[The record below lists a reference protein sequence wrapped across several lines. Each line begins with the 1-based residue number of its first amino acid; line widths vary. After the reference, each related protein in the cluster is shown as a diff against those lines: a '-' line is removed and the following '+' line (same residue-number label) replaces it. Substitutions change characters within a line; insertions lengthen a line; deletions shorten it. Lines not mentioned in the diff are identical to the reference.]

1 MEKSVVDQS
10 CLSTTIVKLRLLI
23 QHTIITELCFH
34 RLPALL
40 LLLLDN
46 WRGLRSVGHRI
57 GGRGVPVVA
66 FPEQRPE
73 EVERRTSC
81 VGFVGRGRGPVG
93 ARWRQFDVVAGSA
106 AKRREP
112 QAVGDRRQSDRRD
125 GRRR

>member
-1 MEKSVVDQS
+1 MD
-10 CLSTTIVKLRLLI
+10 
-23 QHTIITELCFH
+23 
-34 RLPALL
+34 
-40 LLLLDN
+40 D
-46 WRGLRSVGHRI
+46 WRGLRSVGHRV

-73 EVERRTSC
+73 EVERRTSG
-81 VGFVGRGRGPVG
+81 VGFVVGCRGPFG

-106 AKRREP
+106 AKRGEP